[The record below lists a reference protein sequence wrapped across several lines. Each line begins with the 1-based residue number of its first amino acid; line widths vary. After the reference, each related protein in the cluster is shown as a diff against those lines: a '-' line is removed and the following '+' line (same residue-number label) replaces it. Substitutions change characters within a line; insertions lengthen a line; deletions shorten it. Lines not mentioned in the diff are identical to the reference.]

1 MTSPIF
7 SRMCHRTASLLLYGL
22 LLFTPLAR
30 GSVNPWAQSV
40 ILLAVVVLLL
50 LLVLEWLARQF
61 VQFDQDRQI
70 RLVGGS
76 PPLRFYRTTL
86 DAPLFALFLLVLLSA
101 TLSPYGQYSLEAIS
115 MFLCYLALFYI
126 TLYTVRT
133 RKQQRTLV
141 YVLIGV
147 AVLLVLLGFLKRL
160 DLLPVSWWNYP
171 HQGSAGY
178 SISGPYGN
186 RNHLAGYLEMVI
198 PLVVGLFLAK
208 KRRSPV
214 FSVLLCLTV
223 FLVVGHIFSFS
234 RGGWLSL
241 SLSLT
246 AMALVLLTQ
255 ERFQSKM
262 ILFLLL
268 VGFFAV
274 LLFILSSREIVE
286 RILTLT
292 TEQTIMEI
300 GGRRAIWAEVFTMIG
315 DFPLLGSG
323 PGSFATVYLRY
334 HPPVLAR
341 FFEAHNDYLQFIAE
355 IGLLFIPVLCL
366 LLAVIFRQGR
376 RRMAGRGNQLW
387 SISLSALTGL
397 VAILIHSCFDFNLHI
412 PANGL
417 LATVLV
423 ALIFCRVDDGL
434 RKTCPSSPAS
444 RSLIRERKHSARCE
458 R

>member
-1 MTSPIF
+1 MTLPLF
-7 SRMCHRTASLLLYGL
+7 SRMCHQAASMLLYGL

-30 GSVNPWAQSV
+30 GSVHPWAQTV
-40 ILLAVVVLLL
+40 ILLAVVLLLL
-50 LLVLEWLARQF
+50 LLVLEWLAGQLGQGR
-61 VQFDQDRQI
+61 
-70 RLVGGS
+70 RLRGFA
-76 PPLRFYRTTL
+76 PLRLYRTTL
-86 DAPLFALFLLVLLSA
+86 DVPLLALLLLVLLSA
-101 TLSPYGQYSLEAIS
+101 IFSSYGQYSIEAIS
-115 MFLCYLALFYI
+115 LFLSYLALFYI

-141 YVLIGV
+141 SVLIGV
-147 AVLLVLLGFLKRL
+147 AVLLALVGFLKRL
-160 DLLPVSWWNYP
+160 DLLPVSWWTYP
-171 HQGSAGY
+171 HQLSTDY
-178 SISGPYGN
+178 SISGPFGN

-223 FLVVGHIFSFS
+223 FLVAAHIFSFS

-241 SLSLT
+241 SLGLT

-255 ERFQSKM
+255 ERFQGKM
-262 ILFLLL
+262 ILSLLL

-315 DFPLLGSG
+315 DFPLLGAG

-341 FFEAHNDYLQFIAE
+341 FFEAHNDYLHFTAE
-355 IGLLFIPVLCL
+355 IGLAFIPLLCL
-366 LLAVIFRQGR
+366 LLAAIFRQGW

-387 SISLSALTGL
+387 SITLSALTGL
-397 VAILIHSCFDFNLHI
+397 VAILVHSCVDFNLHI
-412 PANGL
+412 PANAL

-434 RKTCPSSPAS
+434 HKTWPPPPAP
-444 RSLIRERKHSARCE
+444 RSLTGERKPPAR
-458 R
+458 